1 MAAGADHRYAG
12 LLAEFLHFLFAP
24 AFGRVGDLAAGLND
38 ENCRDCGDAVGIA
51 GGEVVVLVV
60 EQDGE
65 RDGELAV
72 EVAGVFGVILGD
84 AVNGQAA
91 GGETFQERKRELA
104 GGAADFEEGDQ
115 RRAVGGQAGESGITA
130 VEDGQPELGRAGAR
144 CRPAFEARTA
154 TPLSAAS
161 AGAG

>member
-1 MAAGADHRYAG
+1 MVAGPDHRYAG

-38 ENCRDCGDAVGIA
+38 EDCRDCGDAVGIA

-84 AVNGQAA
+84 ALNGQAA

-104 GGAADFEEGDQ
+104 GGA
-115 RRAVGGQAGESGITA
+115 V
-130 VEDGQPELGRAGAR
+130 
-144 CRPAFEARTA
+144 
-154 TPLSAAS
+154 
-161 AGAG
+161 